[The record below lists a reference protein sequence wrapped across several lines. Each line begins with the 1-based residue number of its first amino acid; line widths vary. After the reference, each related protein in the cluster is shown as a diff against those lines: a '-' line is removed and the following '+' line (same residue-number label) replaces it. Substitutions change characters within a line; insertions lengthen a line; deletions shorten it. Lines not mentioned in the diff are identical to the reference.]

1 MYNVWWDTICTP
13 YGDLQH
19 VTRHD
24 GSGCDAMRVP
34 KKKQWGSA
42 FGEVTDLIF
51 WVETAAAVVR
61 LGLGWVIANPQLRRA
76 LLPRMVLVC
85 TRRRLVSGCEVGCGP
100 RAQC

>member
-1 MYNVWWDTICTP
+1 MCGGIQYALRMGTCSMSHATMEA
-13 YGDLQH
+13 
-19 VTRHD
+19 
-24 GSGCDAMRVP
+24 DAMRCGYP